1 MRTAGIMEQK
11 PLLTPT
17 LRTAIGLG
25 LVALLHGLVFLVLL
39 PHWMGED
46 EPWHF
51 ENVVQV
57 SQGHGLQSD
66 YEFTADDWLIAPDS
80 HLQIKRRFRGSD
92 LPDIKVQED
101 RILQSMARKG
111 FWRRVDFAGR
121 STNVESFDGIAP
133 HFSAAHQPPL
143 YYWVA
148 APLLLIFPEAEP
160 RFQLMLVRLLSLALF
175 VGTILLTFAAAH
187 RAFPE
192 GPGAMLATLFL
203 ALWPMS
209 ARGAAVVNNDVLSRF
224 LVALLFFMAIYWL
237 KKSSASSDEAAPRPK
252 TSLLWIPAMLLVCAL
267 ALFTKTT
274 GASTVAILGLAILL
288 HPASRKHMRGTV
300 LALVALGG
308 VVAAGAAAWIS
319 AHNPGV
325 TLSVQQNLERLQKGF
340 SAAKLGELRDFFV
353 GKFNWEGRSM
363 DPDMAPYW
371 GYAFLILAGLSLLA
385 FFRSSAWLDRR
396 ILILSWGALF
406 TQLMLMAFRGVSKG
420 RYLMPI
426 GPALSIVL
434 VAGLFV
440 LVPKRLQRTFAL
452 CAVCTLVAFDGLFVW
467 HGLAREAWLNWRW

>member
-1 MRTAGIMEQK
+1 MEQ
-11 PLLTPT
+11 PFLTHT
-17 LRTAIGLG
+17 IRTGIGLG

-66 YEFTADDWLIAPDS
+66 YEFTVDDWLVAPDS

-101 RILQSMARKG
+101 RILASMARKG

-148 APLLLIFPEAEP
+148 APLLLIFPDAEP

-187 RAFPE
+187 LAFPE
-192 GPGAMLATLFL
+192 GPGAMLAALFL

-209 ARGAAVVNNDVLSRF
+209 ARGAAVVNNDVLARF

-237 KKSSASSDEAAPRPK
+237 KGTRDQKDQSQSTGKSW
-252 TSLLWIPAMLLVCAL
+252 LLWIPSMLLVCAL

-274 GASTVAILGLAILL
+274 GASTVVIVALAILL
-288 HPASRKHMRGTV
+288 HPASRKHMRGSV
-300 LALVALGG
+300 LAFVALGG
-308 VVAAGAAAWIS
+308 VGVAGGAAWIG
-319 AHNPGV
+319 AHNPGI
-325 TLSVQQNLERLQKGF
+325 TLSVQENLQRLQQGF
-340 SAAKLGELRDFFV
+340 SADKLAELRKYFV
-353 GKFNWEGRSM
+353 GRFNWESRGLE
-363 DPDMAPYW
+363 PDMGPYW
-371 GYAFLILAGLSLLA
+371 GYAFLILAALSLVAL
-385 FFRSSAWLDRR
+385 FRSSAWLDRR

-426 GPALSIVL
+426 GPALAIVL
-434 VAGLFV
+434 VAGLFA
-440 LVPKRLQRTFAL
+440 LTPKRLQRPFAL

>member
-1 MRTAGIMEQK
+1 MEQQVC
-11 PLLTPT
+11 TPT
-17 LRTAIGLG
+17 IRTAIGLG

-39 PHWMGED
+39 PQWMGED

-66 YEFTADDWLIAPDS
+66 FEYTAKDWLVAPDS
-80 HLQIKRRFRGSD
+80 HLQAMRRFRGSD
-92 LPDIKVQED
+92 LEGIKAQED

-111 FWRRVDFAGR
+111 FWRRVDWAGR
-121 STNVESFDGIAP
+121 STNVQSFDGIRRN
-133 HFSAAHQPPL
+133 FSAAHQPPL

-148 APLLLIFPEAEP
+148 APLLLIFPDAEP

-209 ARGAAVVNNDVLSRF
+209 ARSAAVVSNDVLARF
-224 LVALLFFMAIYWL
+224 LVALLFFMAVYWL
-237 KKSSASSDEAAPRPK
+237 KAGVAKPTETKAASKA
-252 TSLLWIPAMLLVCAL
+252 SLLWIPGMLLVCAL

-274 GASTVAILGLAILL
+274 AASTVAILGLAILL

-308 VVAAGAAAWIS
+308 VVVAGAAAWLG

-325 TLSVQQNLERLQKGF
+325 TLSVQENLRRLQDGF
-340 SAAKLGELRDFFV
+340 SAAELAKLRDSFV
-353 GKFNWEGRSM
+353 GRFNWESRGL
-363 DPDMAPYW
+363 DPDVAPYW
-371 GYAFLILAGLSLLA
+371 GYVFLVLTGLSLLA
-385 FFRSSAWLDRR
+385 FLRSNAWLDRR

-406 TQLMLMAFRGVSKG
+406 TQLLLMAFRGVSKG
-420 RYLMPI
+420 RYLMPV
-426 GPALSIVL
+426 GPALAIVL

-440 LVPKRLQRTFAL
+440 LIPKRMQRPFAM
-452 CAVCTLVAFDGLFVW
+452 CAVFTLVAFDGLFVW
-467 HGLAREAWLNWRW
+467 HGLARESWLNWRW